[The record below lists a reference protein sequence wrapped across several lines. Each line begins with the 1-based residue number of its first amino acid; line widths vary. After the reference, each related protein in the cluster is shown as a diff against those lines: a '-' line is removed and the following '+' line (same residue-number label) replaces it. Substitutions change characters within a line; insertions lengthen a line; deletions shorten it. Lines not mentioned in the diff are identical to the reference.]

1 MKRLNMKNKYSFAEY
16 SNKIKKNIELTKIK
30 ELTENYKYLYIENY
44 IFFTGRNNLFNDE
57 ELIGEYSIHENIKFN
72 DSLKIVENSFKN
84 KLTENSKF
92 FYQIIFERF
101 GTVNF
106 RLFVCLNDE
115 EIASNFDFDKVD
127 FEDEVEEIINNI
139 YKEEEKSS
147 FNLINKKLNSSCYL
161 EKNIFKYGFS
171 TNSNKE
177 SFQDSYLFHQHLYK
191 INKSSENYKPS
202 IKWSTY
208 KSFILDLKNI
218 LFWLDLDTL
227 VLRTHTYYRVFGL
240 DIINLIHE
248 TKLKL
253 KYTRKLQNRHR
264 YFIGL
269 NLDRY
274 HFLGTKAVEYLD
286 ELEKVHRL
294 DNSEKLY
301 TRLETNLNEQVNKL
315 EVDRENNINFING
328 CILGIL
334 TVLGIFGVFSSIFAI
349 IKDTKEINKIINKEN
364 YATVWEEIKNTTQI
378 IEETKQENESIFNI
392 FDILQSSSY
401 GGEITLT
408 FFTFLSIFLIF
419 IIIRIYS
426 ALK

>member
-1 MKRLNMKNKYSFAEY
+1 MKRLKMKNKYSFAEY
-16 SNKIKKNIELTKIK
+16 SNEIKEEKEELIKKSI
-30 ELTENYKYLYIENY
+30 TEYKYLYVENY
-44 IFFTGRNNLFNDE
+44 IFFTGRNDLFNDE
-57 ELIGEYSIHENIKFN
+57 DLIGEYSIHENIKPN
-72 DSLKIVENSFKN
+72 DLLEITEKSFKN
-84 KLTENSKF
+84 KLESNFTENCKF

-101 GTVNF
+101 GTINF
-106 RLFVCLNDE
+106 RIYVCFNDVNTFR
-115 EIASNFDFDKVD
+115 SFNFDEID
-127 FEDEVEEIINNI
+127 FENETNEII
-139 YKEEEKSS
+139 KSAY
-147 FNLINKKLNSSCYL
+147 SSRE

-171 TNSNKE
+171 KSSNKKNL
-177 SFQDSYLFHQHLYK
+177 QDSYLFHQHLYK
-191 INKSSENYKPS
+191 INRSFKNEEPT

-208 KSFILDLKNI
+208 KSFNLDLENI

-240 DIINLIHE
+240 DIINLLNE

-269 NLDRY
+269 NLDRC

-301 TRLETNLNEQVNKL
+301 ARLEANLNEQVNKL

-349 IKDTKEINKIINKEN
+349 IKDSKEINKITK
-364 YATVWEEIKNTTQI
+364 ATEQG
-378 IEETKQENESIFNI
+378 NESIFNI

-419 IIIRIYS
+419 IIIRIFS